1 MKSVVG
7 NDFTIETID
16 VNSDP
21 LLKQMQEPDFRTKM
35 QAMSDADRQA
45 LMTKMQEART
55 NAKKILVDVTIP
67 VGVPILMRTGGG
79 GGGFG

>member
-67 VGVPILMRTGGG
+67 VGVPILMMTGGG